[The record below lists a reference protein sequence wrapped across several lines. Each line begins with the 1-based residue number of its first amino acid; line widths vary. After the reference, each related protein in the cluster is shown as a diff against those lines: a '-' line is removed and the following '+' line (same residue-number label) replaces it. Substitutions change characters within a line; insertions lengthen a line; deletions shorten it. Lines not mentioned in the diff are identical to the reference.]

1 MKHLPRPEHP
11 NPQFE
16 RKSWTN
22 LNGEW
27 QFEID
32 HGNSGIEQKFYQRDS
47 LNDKIIV
54 PFCPESELSGTRCK
68 DFMAAVWYRRTFTL
82 TANQLSGHVLLH
94 FGAVDYE
101 AVVYVNQTE
110 VGRHQGG
117 YTSFSFDITAAVQE
131 GENVLTVCAI
141 DDVRSGK
148 QPSGKQSSK
157 YGSYGC
163 YYTRTTGIWQTVWL
177 EYVPQNYIERVWF
190 YPDVENSKL
199 SVKAVV
205 HGSGKLEI
213 STSYQ
218 NSNTGTAAAVSSG
231 GTVRLEIPL
240 SEKHLWE
247 AGHGRLYD
255 VTLRFG
261 EDEVKSYFGLRSAQ
275 MDGMRFLLNGQS
287 VFQRLVLDQGYYP
300 DGIYTAPTD
309 EHLLKDIQLSMEV
322 GFNGARLHEK
332 IFEPRF
338 LYHCDRLGYMVWGEH
353 ANWGFDHTNADNLS
367 RFLDEWREAVARDFN
382 HPSIIGWCPFN
393 ETWPLQGR
401 VQEDNILKT
410 VYQETK
416 LWDPT
421 RPCIDSSG
429 SYHVMTDIFDL
440 HTYEQNPESFG
451 DKFAA
456 LEKEDILESWVLF
469 SCKGRTHQSYSGGSV
484 FVSEYG
490 GIRWDEDGGSD
501 GWGYG
506 DAPKTKEE
514 FLSRLKGLT
523 DVLLDNS
530 KIFGFCYTQLYDV
543 EQEIN
548 GLFTYTRKAKFDSS
562 VLREIFSRKA
572 KIEEC

>member
-1 MKHLPRPEHP
+1 MKNIPRPEHP

-32 HGNSGIEQKFYQRDS
+32 HGNSGIDKKFYQRDS

-54 PFCPESELSGTRCK
+54 PFCPESDLSGVGYQ
-68 DFMAAVWYRRTFTL
+68 DFMASVWYRRTFSL
-82 TANQLSGHVLLH
+82 SANQLSGHVLLH

-101 AVVYVNQTE
+101 AVVYINQTE

-117 YTSFSFDITAAVQE
+117 YTSFSFDITAAARE
-131 GENVLTVCAI
+131 GENTLMVCAI
-141 DDVRSGK
+141 DDTRSGK
-148 QPSGKQSSK
+148 QPSGKQSEK
-157 YGSYGC
+157 HGSYGC

-190 YPDVENSKL
+190 YPDVENAKL
-199 SVKAVV
+199 SVKAQL
-205 HGSGKLEI
+205 HGSGKLEV

-218 NSNTGTAAAVSSG
+218 DSSTGSAAAVSHG
-231 GTVRLEIPL
+231 GTVWLEIPL

-275 MDGMRFLLNGQS
+275 MDGMHFLLNGQS

-300 DGIYTAPTD
+300 DGIYTAPTE

-353 ANWGFDHTNADNLS
+353 ANWGFDHTNPALLNI
-367 RFLDEWREAVARDFN
+367 FLQEWLEAVARDFN

-393 ETWPLQGR
+393 ETWDIAGR
-401 VQEDNILKT
+401 QQDDNLLKMIYK
-410 VYQETK
+410 VTK
-416 LWDPT
+416 ALDNT
-421 RPCIDSSG
+421 RPCIDTSG
-429 SYHVMTDIFDL
+429 NYHVITDIYDV
-440 HTYEQNPESFG
+440 HTYIQSVTEFQKIFADFEQGEELMLQCHERQ
-451 DKFAA
+451 KH
-456 LEKEDILESWVLF
+456 
-469 SCKGRTHQSYSGGSV
+469 CGGPV

-490 GIRWDEDGGSD
+490 GIRWDEDGGSE

-572 KIEEC
+572 KIEEV